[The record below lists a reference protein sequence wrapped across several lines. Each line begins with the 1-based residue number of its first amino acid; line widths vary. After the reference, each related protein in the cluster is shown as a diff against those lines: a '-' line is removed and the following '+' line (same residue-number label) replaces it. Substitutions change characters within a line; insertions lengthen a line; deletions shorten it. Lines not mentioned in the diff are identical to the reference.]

1 MENARATSDAYR
13 RFACVEA
20 RGKSPLYERLCEGVA
35 GDAEL
40 LGFLGRLSPA
50 KRQPNLVLA
59 AVRHL
64 FGTQPDYPAFR
75 SAVLEH
81 PAEVAELLAARR
93 TQTNEPGRCAALL
106 PVLAALPQPLALL
119 EVGAAAGLCLL
130 PDRYAY
136 RYGTYRVGT
145 AELVFDCAPHGPV
158 PLPERLPTVV
168 WRAGIDLEPVDLED
182 RGAVRWLEALVWPE
196 EHDRLERLRHAIEIA
211 RRDPPRV
218 VQGDLLEA
226 LLPVALEAPR
236 DATLVVF
243 HTAVL
248 SYLSEDERGRFEA
261 QVRSLAAEWI
271 SNESE
276 GVLRGLP
283 PPDVAPRAAS
293 HFLVSRNGER
303 VVALCDPHG
312 RWLQWTRETGSDP
325 VSRGTA

>member
-211 RRDPPRV
+211 RRDP
-218 VQGDLLEA
+218 
-226 LLPVALEAPR
+226 
-236 DATLVVF
+236 TLVVF

-271 SNESE
+271 SNEGE

-283 PPDVAPRAAS
+283 PPDVAPMAAS

-303 VVALCDPHG
+303 VVALCDPHV
-312 RWLQWTRETGSDP
+312 RWLRWTRETGSDP
-325 VSRGTA
+325 VSRGTAGRA

>member
-93 TQTNEPGRCAALL
+93 TQTNEPNRCAALL

-136 RYGTYRVGT
+136 DYAGHQVG
-145 AELVFDCAPHGPV
+145 ESSVVFPCRPEGAV
-158 PLPERLPTVV
+158 PLPAAVPQVA
-168 WRAGIDLEPVDLED
+168 WRAGIDLAPVDLGD
-182 RGAVRWLEALVWPE
+182 PGAVAWLEALVWPE
-196 EHDRLERLRHAIEIA
+196 ETDRLERLRAAIAIA
-211 RRDPPRV
+211 RRDPPRIV
-218 VQGDLLEA
+218 TGDLVE
-226 LLPVALEAPR
+226 LLPELAAEAPR

-248 SYLSEDERGRFEA
+248 AYLALERREELGRRAAAAGATWIACEA
-261 QVRSLAAEWI
+261 P
-271 SNESE
+271 
-276 GVLRGLP
+276 GVLPALGDSAPGFAIGVDGRR
-283 PPDVAPRAAS
+283 VAT
-293 HFLVSRNGER
+293 
-303 VVALCDPHG
+303 CDSHG
-312 RWLQWTRETGSDP
+312 RWLRWG
-325 VSRGTA
+325 GA